1 MSNLEDYLTQLS
13 FLFAFLIA
21 AIAPG
26 TALAENGNVEKREFV
41 CMMQD
46 TVMLKKG
53 IPVEHEGRTYYAC
66 CPMCIEKLKADPT
79 RHTKAQDPVTG
90 ATVDKAAA
98 YIYNLDGF
106 AIYFASE
113 ASREAFGRE
122 PGRYIAIE

>member
-1 MSNLEDYLTQLS
+1 MGKVVSH
-13 FLFAFLIA
+13 LIKICWVLALLVA
-21 AIAPG
+21 ASAPS
-26 TALAENGNVEKREFV
+26 TALADSGNVEKHEFV

-98 YIYNLDGF
+98 YIYNLNGY

-113 ASREAFGRE
+113 ASRAAFGRE

>member
-1 MSNLEDYLTQLS
+1 MDAIRKVETH
-13 FLFAFLIA
+13 LIA
-21 AIAPG
+21 AILLLGG
-26 TALAENGNVEKREFV
+26 TGTTLALAESGNVAEREFV

-79 RHTKAQDPVTG
+79 LHTKAKDPVTG

-98 YIYNLDGF
+98 YIYNLNGF